1 MPFDDPI
8 FPSTTL
14 RGRAGTFEVV
24 VGVDPLLGGTHR
36 MTSDAFFAANT
47 EHFDL
52 IFIDGLHQVP
62 PPPCHPSCTSRPP
75 CESAIHVL
83 PNARAWCLQA
93 HQLARDIDNALAVLA
108 PGGTIVLHDCHPSH
122 RLYATFPRD
131 PVDADIYWN
140 GDSYR

>member
-1 MPFDDPI
+1 
-8 FPSTTL
+8 
-14 RGRAGTFEVV
+14 
-24 VGVDPLLGGTHR
+24 
-36 MTSDAFFAANT
+36 
-47 EHFDL
+47 
-52 IFIDGLHQVP
+52 
-62 PPPCHPSCTSRPP
+62 
-75 CESAIHVL
+75 
-83 PNARAWCLQA
+83 LQA